1 MRLLRNSATVLG
13 AAGLALAAAVPGA
26 SAAHRPA
33 GSGRPAP
40 VIEASAPSLHP
51 EGVAWDPTRRAFLV
65 SSVRHG
71 TVSVVRTD
79 GSVRTLASDPVMV
92 STFGVHVDAAR
103 HRFLV
108 AYGDIGHG
116 ERSGPDT
123 LDKVSG
129 VGIFDLATGRPLHLV
144 DLAIGPGNHAA
155 NDLTVDRWGNA
166 YVTDPASDTVYRI
179 DTAGH
184 ASVLVSD
191 PRLASPSIG
200 LNGIV
205 WDPAGFL
212 LIVRYSDGTL
222 FRVPLR
228 DPAAFTPVQ
237 LERPLVG
244 GDGMALRPDGDLV
257 VVTNSLGSPGPDAV
271 TVLRSRGGAWQAAH
285 VVSRVEP
292 WPGTSPT
299 TVAVTPYGDY
309 AVSGRLE
316 LLLTGT
322 TSDQFT
328 LRRV

>member
-1 MRLLRNSATVLG
+1 MRLPRNSATVLG
-13 AAGLALAAAVPGA
+13 AAALALTAAVPGA
-26 SAAHRPA
+26 SAARGPA
-33 GSGRPAP
+33 GHGNPAP
-40 VIEASAPSLHP
+40 VIEATAPTLHP

-108 AYGDIGHG
+108 AYGDIGLG

-123 LDKVSG
+123 VDKVSG

-144 DLAIGPGNHAA
+144 DLAIGPGNHSA
-155 NDLTVDRWGNA
+155 NDLAVDRSGNA
-166 YVTDPASDTVYRI
+166 YVTDPASDAVYRI
-179 DTAGH
+179 DVAGH

-191 PRLASPSIG
+191 PRLASPGIG

-228 DPAAFTPVQ
+228 DPAAFAPVQ
-237 LERPLVG
+237 LGSPLLG

-271 TVLRSRGGAWQAAH
+271 TVLRSRGGWKSAR

-316 LLLTGT
+316 LLLAGT
-322 TSDQFT
+322 TSDRFT

>member
-1 MRLLRNSATVLG
+1 M
-13 AAGLALAAAVPGA
+13 
-26 SAAHRPA
+26 
-33 GSGRPAP
+33 
-40 VIEASAPSLHP
+40 
-51 EGVAWDPTRRAFLV
+51 
-65 SSVRHG
+65 
-71 TVSVVRTD
+71 
-79 GSVRTLASDPVMV
+79 
-92 STFGVHVDAAR
+92 
-103 HRFLV
+103 
-108 AYGDIGHG
+108 
-116 ERSGPDT
+116 
-123 LDKVSG
+123 
-129 VGIFDLATGRPLHLV
+129 
-144 DLAIGPGNHAA
+144 
-155 NDLTVDRWGNA
+155 
-166 YVTDPASDTVYRI
+166 YRI
-179 DTAGH
+179 DVAGH

-212 LIVRYSDGTL
+212 LIVRYSDGIL

-228 DPAAFTPVQ
+228 DPSAFTTVQ

-244 GDGMALRPDGDLV
+244 GDGMALRPDGALV

-271 TVLRSRGGAWQAAH
+271 TVLRSRGPGGDWRSAR
-285 VVSRVEP
+285 VVRRVEP

-316 LLLTGT
+316 LLLAGT